1 MKVKGKYTG
10 LYCYNRKVGLGRRAF
25 IKSHEKLKSKTNHLS
40 QLWSSEAF
48 TSLLA
53 SPDNPKGCSIQLL
66 IRNVFHFFFRSCG
79 SSTIMFISKI
89 SRLGAQAFK
98 GLSKGLIFD
107 LSGCSPLR
115 IPSRRS
121 FFPKVQNDYLFSSS
135 HKSFST
141 TPTGNSQGE
150 NEDNNQKISV
160 TFFDKDGEE
169 QEIKVPI
176 GMSMLEAAHE
186 NDIELEGAC
195 EGSLACS
202 TCHVIVMDVE
212 QYNKLE
218 DPTDEE
224 NDMLDLAF
232 GLTETSRLGCQVI
245 AKPELDGL
253 RLALPAATR
262 NFAVDGYKPKPH

>member
-1 MKVKGKYTG
+1 MVGFHVLRAARRLARCSLSSLLLRG
-10 LYCYNRKVGLGRRAF
+10 SPSAFGSFLKVGCRRYNTSTRNRAGVLF
-25 IKSHEKLKSKTNHLS
+25 PSNSLNALSACTSETSHYPLSRYHFLQVLRHEQYCTAAGNEEKQT
-40 QLWSSEAF
+40 
-48 TSLLA
+48 
-53 SPDNPKGCSIQLL
+53 
-66 IRNVFHFFFRSCG
+66 
-79 SSTIMFISKI
+79 
-89 SRLGAQAFK
+89 
-98 GLSKGLIFD
+98 
-107 LSGCSPLR
+107 
-115 IPSRRS
+115 
-121 FFPKVQNDYLFSSS
+121 
-135 HKSFST
+135 
-141 TPTGNSQGE
+141 
-150 NEDNNQKISV
+150 ISV
-160 TFFDKDGEE
+160 TFVDKDGEE
-169 QEIKVPI
+169 KHIKVPV

-202 TCHVIVMDVE
+202 TCHVIVMDVDY
-212 QYNKLE
+212 YNKLE